1 MKVSGVRIMYGV
13 WYWRVSHVVLI
24 VRFMHVPQ
32 LPSEGDAKGLRHLF
46 KVRQSRAICRGCR
59 RAPED
64 THSLLESGCV
74 RRVTVI
80 TTTTTTQKKKKSYE
94 LVKIIETRS
103 FEEIYAG
110 VESACLVCI
119 VS

>member
-1 MKVSGVRIMYGV
+1 M
-13 WYWRVSHVVLI
+13 VLI

-74 RRVTVI
+74 VIRVTVANNNNRGFLM
-80 TTTTTTQKKKKSYE
+80 TLFNRGFLRFSQP
-94 LVKIIETRS
+94 LH
-103 FEEIYAG
+103 
-110 VESACLVCI
+110 LDN
-119 VS
+119 